1 MKLVSGQ
8 RLSEET
14 NMGYDYGGE
23 QIFQPYGYYGNGMVA
38 QPANEALDNTY
49 PAQYDLY
56 HGQYSSQIGYPYEGQ
71 QLNNSLDHMTGYP
84 INYPPVIPYQMNADY
99 INGIQPALQ
108 TGSNPIESFH
118 QGNEGGIPEG
128 ASAEEIH
135 NLQGLNNIYS
145 TDATSANTGAS
156 TNSPNQ
162 VHNNPATDAEGST
175 TAVPKQSN
183 ASDNSSS
190 GTLGVV
196 NPSLQGSLLSV
207 DGRPPSTMSKTR
219 NITQV

>member
-1 MKLVSGQ
+1 
-8 RLSEET
+8 
-14 NMGYDYGGE
+14 
-23 QIFQPYGYYGNGMVA
+23 
-38 QPANEALDNTY
+38 
-49 PAQYDLY
+49 
-56 HGQYSSQIGYPYEGQ
+56 
-71 QLNNSLDHMTGYP
+71 MTGYP

-99 INGIQPALQ
+99 INGIQPSLQ

-118 QGNEGGIPEG
+118 KGNEGPEG

-135 NLQGLNNIYS
+135 NLQCLNNIYS
-145 TDATSANTGAS
+145 TDATSANSGAS

-162 VHNNPATDAEGST
+162 VHNNQTTEVEGST